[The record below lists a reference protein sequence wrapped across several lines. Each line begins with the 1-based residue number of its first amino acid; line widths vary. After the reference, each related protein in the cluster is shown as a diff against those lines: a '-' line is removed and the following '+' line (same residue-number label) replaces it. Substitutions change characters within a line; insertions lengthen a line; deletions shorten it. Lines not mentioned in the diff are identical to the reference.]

1 MMADDAQIHP
11 WSLISVPCEHINI
24 SPEKLYQL
32 FLLLWRQ
39 LSFNL
44 KKLLRIVTY
53 KNFLQI
59 LAFRVLSWPID
70 R

>member
-1 MMADDAQIHP
+1 MMADEAQIHP

-24 SPEKLYQL
+24 SPKKIYQL

-39 LSFNL
+39 LSSNL
-44 KKLLRIVTY
+44 KKLLRIITHN
-53 KNFLQI
+53 NFLQI
-59 LAFRVLSWPID
+59 LAFHLLGWPID